1 MRLSDSLG
9 AVQGQ
14 MACGGYAVGPELG
27 LHLKDDR
34 HVSYHR
40 STYLGARCYYA
51 VWSGTEYVF
60 TRPPG
65 PGGGL

>member
-1 MRLSDSLG
+1 M
-9 AVQGQ
+9 
-14 MACGGYAVGPELG
+14 GYAIGQEEG
-27 LHLKDDR
+27 MHLKDDR
-34 HVSYHR
+34 LVSYHK